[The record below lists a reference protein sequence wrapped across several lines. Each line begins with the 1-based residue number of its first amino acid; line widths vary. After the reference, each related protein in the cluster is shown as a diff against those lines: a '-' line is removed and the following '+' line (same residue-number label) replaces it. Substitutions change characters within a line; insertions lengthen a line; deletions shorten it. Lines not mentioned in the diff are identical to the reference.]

1 MKIFLIIFDTLRKDH
16 TGETYGND
24 WIKTPN
30 FDEFAK
36 DSIVFDKAYPES
48 LPTIPVRRAIHTGI
62 RTFPFNHDMKFLRTD
77 DTISEP
83 GWFPIPPYQKHIGEY
98 MKRFRYTTSFI
109 TSTYHQFKPNMNFH
123 LGFDQFYWIRG
134 QEYDKYR
141 AELRK
146 SKSEINQLLDKHSIS
161 SKKHRGIK
169 KFQRIILELYFRNVQ
184 DRINEDEYFPAQTF
198 NKAIEFIKDTRNSE
212 NTFSIIDEFDP
223 HEPWDPP
230 KRYLDLY
237 VDKSYSG
244 GRIIHPI
251 YSEKLNCITEDELK
265 FLRASYAGEISMC
278 DQWFGRFINELKAM
292 ELYEESL
299 ILLLSDHGHCI
310 GEHGVLGKIPSCMYP
325 ELVDI
330 PYMFK
335 PPGGINGP
343 KRIKKSHVYTHDI
356 LPTLFGF
363 LEKEKA
369 DVFDGIDLSIFIDG
383 EDQLINN
390 RNYMTCGYNIYSLY
404 KDDHYAL
411 ITSNDESEQKL
422 FNLRTDPEWNKNIA
436 ESNPDICKDLFK
448 KIVTDARGDLLLEYK
463 ILKLDELKDWYH
475 QKVFKNG

>member
-1 MKIFLIIFDTLRKDH
+1 MKIFLVIFDTLRKNH
-16 TGETYGND
+16 TGQTYGNE

-62 RTFPFNHDMKFLRTD
+62 RTFPFNQDMKVLRTD
-77 DTISEP
+77 DTISDP

-98 MKRFRYTTSFI
+98 MKRFRYTTSLI

-123 LGFDQFYWIRG
+123 LGFDQFHWVRG
-134 QEYDKYR
+134 QEIDKYR
-141 AELRK
+141 INLRK
-146 SKSEINQLLDKHSIS
+146 NKSEINQHMIS
-161 SKKHRGIK
+161 SKKHRAIK
-169 KFQRIILELYFRNVQ
+169 KYQRIILELYFRNIQ
-184 DRINEDEYFPAQTF
+184 DRIKESDYFPALTF
-198 NKAIEFIKDTRNSE
+198 NKAIEFIKDTKNSE

-230 KRYLDLY
+230 QKYLDLY

-244 GRIIHPI
+244 AKIINPI
-251 YSEKLNCITEDELK
+251 YSENLRSITENELK
-265 FLRASYAGEISMC
+265 FLKASYAGEVSMC
-278 DQWFGRFINELKAM
+278 DHWFGQFINELKAM

-299 ILLLSDHGHCI
+299 IILLSDHGHCI
-310 GEHGVLGKIPSCMYP
+310 GEHNILGKIPRCMYP

-330 PYMFK
+330 PYIIK
-335 PPGGINGP
+335 PPGGMNGP
-343 KRIKKSHVYTHDI
+343 KRIKKSYVYTHDV

-363 LEKEKA
+363 LKKEKA
-369 DVFDGIDLSIFIDG
+369 DVFDGIDLSIFVDG

-390 RNYMTCGYNIYSLY
+390 RNYITCGYSTYTLY
-404 KDDHYAL
+404 KDDQYAL

-422 FNLRTDPEWNKNIA
+422 FNLRKDPEWSNNIA
-436 ESNPDICKDLFK
+436 ESNADICKDLFK
-448 KIVTDARGDLLLEYK
+448 KIVADARGDLLLEYK
-463 ILKLDELKDWYH
+463 ILKLEELKDLYH
-475 QKVFKNG
+475 QKVFKMGK